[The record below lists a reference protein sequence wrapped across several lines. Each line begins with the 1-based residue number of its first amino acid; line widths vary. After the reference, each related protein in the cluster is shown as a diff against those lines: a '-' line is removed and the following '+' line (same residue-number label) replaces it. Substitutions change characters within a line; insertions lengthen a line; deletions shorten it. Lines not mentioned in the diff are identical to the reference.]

1 MIKLLDLVIA
11 WEIKET
17 EKQIKYQKRGTIR
30 KLRSWGTLGQKTI
43 CCVIFA
49 IEKHNKKRDGER
61 FYRVKG
67 PDSMYG
73 SHLDPESN
81 KIKPSETK
89 YIK

>member
-43 CCVIFA
+43 CCVIFV
-49 IEKHNKKRDGER
+49 IEKHNKREME
-61 FYRVKG
+61 KG
-67 PDSMYG
+67 FI
-73 SHLDPESN
+73 ESKDQIVCMDLTWTQN
-81 KIKPSETK
+81 QIRLSLQKQNI
-89 YIK
+89 